1 MTESLLP
8 VGASIILF
16 ILIFGLAVYFLVSS
30 SIKIRKNNLLTRIQ
44 EQRILEL
51 TKKTDKKRVILD
63 KLSKKIKRV
72 GRKLGRISKV
82 KELKKD
88 LREEHKKNYELG
100 MSIKRLE
107 HNLKVKKASQPTEK
121 AQSPISKKAD
131 NNQTD
136 KIKQRFPNLPKNHL
150 ERIEVERQIAR
161 TLMKNN
167 GGSFHISQIL
177 QSVERIYP
185 KHIEP
190 NIRIT
195 LFNEI
200 KSWIER
206 DPLCKAVKTAGS
218 VQHYTF
224 I

>member
-1 MTESLLP
+1 MTESILT
-8 VGASIILF
+8 VGVSISLF
-16 ILIFGLAVYFLVSS
+16 IIFFGLVVYFLIASLRK
-30 SIKIRKNNLLTRIQ
+30 IKQNKQFIDIQQKQIFELMKKADRKRARLEELLT
-44 EQRILEL
+44 
-51 TKKTDKKRVILD
+51 
-63 KLSKKIKRV
+63 KIKRV

-131 NNQTD
+131 NSQTD

-206 DPLCKAVKTAGS
+206 DPLCKAVKTANS